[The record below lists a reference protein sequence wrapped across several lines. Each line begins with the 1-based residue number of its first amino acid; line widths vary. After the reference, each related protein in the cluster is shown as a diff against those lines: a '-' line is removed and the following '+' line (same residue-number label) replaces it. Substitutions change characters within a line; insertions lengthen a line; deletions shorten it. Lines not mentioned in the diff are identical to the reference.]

1 MSKNMQSLYL
11 FNFIPYEKD
20 MVPMAQGR
28 HVRGL
33 ERLCYFHK
41 NSDKREHKRE
51 KERPYNELKY

>member
-1 MSKNMQSLYL
+1 
-11 FNFIPYEKD
+11 
-20 MVPMAQGR
+20 MAQGR
-28 HVRGL
+28 QGL